1 MYIDTKSSDPQKC
14 KNINIDLLW
23 PPPVPLKIIGQRR
36 PLTQQK
42 KICLFN
48 MFTSYVLSNEK
59 NLPITLKIAHQ
70 KSNSHISMIMKTTTA
85 KNSVKK
91 HLTFKFF
98 IISLNEGAL
107 LRIPFS
113 YCFKL

>member
-59 NLPITLKIAHQ
+59 KFTHNLENCSSKIQQSYKHDYENNNGQ
-70 KSNSHISMIMKTTTA
+70 K
-85 KNSVKK
+85 
-91 HLTFKFF
+91 
-98 IISLNEGAL
+98 
-107 LRIPFS
+107 FS
-113 YCFKL
+113 EEIFNF